1 MSTEESTDRSG
12 LLRSSHRWPMA
23 SRDWINPSVWP
34 FSCSCT
40 ADFVPSWWIKC
51 TAIRNWPNCFRDH
64 RGCILRSRQIRRIT
78 AGQRRCSLARC
89 CSLSDYFDE
98 SFNWVFL
105 KGLTQ
110 VAWTHCS
117 VLQEL
122 WWGGRNHSQLK
133 TYLLKSITALLGGE
147 NARGSFG
154 LRAPS
159 TLMNY

>member
-1 MSTEESTDRSG
+1 MGCFVLRTDDQWRPETGYKSFSLAIFK
-12 LLRSSHRWPMA
+12 LLYSWF
-23 SRDWINPSVWP
+23 DIWIR
-34 FSCSCT
+34 CT
-40 ADFVPSWWIKC
+40 TIGKS
-51 TAIRNWPNCFRDH
+51 PNCFRVH
-64 RGCILRSRQIRRIT
+64 RGSILRSRQIRRIT

-133 TYLLKSITALLGGE
+133 TYLIKIHYSVVWEGRMPAVLLGWE
-147 NARGSFG
+147 LPPLWWTINAP
-154 LRAPS
+154 AAAVV
-159 TLMNY
+159 